1 MKKNLN
7 KILMCSTLLLFTYGI
22 YVNSLY
28 IKLLSIM
35 LLIFSVQYYY
45 MSNRIRNIIIILF
58 NLLIFLFLIGR
69 PAVASLKGWNWW
81 YAGENYNHIALNL
94 IFLSIAC
101 IFLGHKIVARFNY
114 NKILK
119 EKVFFSVDQIKVLEY
134 MFIITVL
141 IKLIAGIIN
150 YILLRNMNY
159 VDLYT
164 SGTKGLPSSI
174 VMLGDISIYLIYI
187 LILAKIEKK
196 KFLIY
201 SFFYIVALFPNLLQG
216 ARNEISLFLLFIF
229 IILILQYDYL
239 SSKTLTEINKIKLLK
254 FILVIISI
262 VFLLSTVDRL
272 REKKDNSGD
281 FVLNFIYLQGT
292 TYDTLIQGLKYE
304 EMLPKRK
311 KINYTMNGIVS
322 GYEQNPIVR
331 KIFVKK
337 KNEPGNNIF
346 KATNGSSLAHQLSYV
361 ALGKDSYLK
370 GHGRGS
376 SYILENFLDY
386 SYTGVIYISLL
397 LGMLLTILP
406 DIYRVNKIVGV
417 ISIGIM
423 HNIFL
428 LPRSETT
435 GFIGFVFDVKLWI
448 TIIMITV
455 CWYFMKFDLIKEY
468 INKFEK
474 KWEVSALNSKFFS
487 KFRLVTIK
495 DALALLFI
503 FPICYIVSLFYKKR
517 HKNMI
522 LICENENEARDNGYW
537 LFKYIRENHPE
548 EQIVYVINSGSPDYL
563 KVKDLGETIEYSSFK
578 HWIYY
583 LSAGINV
590 STQKGGK
597 PNAAVFYLLEVYG
610 ILKNKRIFLQHG
622 ITKDNAHWLYY
633 KNTKMT
639 GFVCGAKPEFDDI
652 KEKYGYPEGAVRYL
666 GFPRFDQ
673 LHNIEVNKKTILLM
687 PSWREWLNL
696 NTSARDKFNEGDC
709 FTDSEYY
716 IKWNDFLND
725 ERLKLFLEKEGLT
738 LIFYPHRNFQDNI
751 YKFNKSSDN
760 IVFANWKDYD
770 IQQLLKE
777 SAVLIT
783 DYSSV
788 FMDFSYMRKPS
799 LYYQFDYEK
808 FREGQYE
815 AGYFDYRD
823 GFGKVFKE
831 KDKLIIELEKMYYN
845 NFVLSDEY
853 KNKIDTF
860 FPLYDR
866 KNSERNYKFIK
877 EVLEK

>member
-114 NKILK
+114 NKMLK

-229 IILILQYDYL
+229 IILLLQYDYL
-239 SSKTLTEINKIKLLK
+239 SSKTLTEINKIKLLR
-254 FILVIISI
+254 FILVIISV

-386 SYTGVIYISLL
+386 SYIGVIYISLL
-397 LGMLLTILP
+397 LGMLLTLLP
-406 DIYRVNKIVGV
+406 YGCRVNKV
-417 ISIGIM
+417 IGFLSLGII

-428 LPRSETT
+428 LPRGETT
-435 GFIGFVFDVKLWI
+435 GFLSFVFDIKLWI
-448 TIIMITV
+448 AMIIIIVGWQLIKRKEVMKFSTKLDKKYEEIIMNNG
-455 CWYFMKFDLIKEY
+455 FLSKFKLIKTRDMLE
-468 INKFEK
+468 
-474 KWEVSALNSKFFS
+474 
-487 KFRLVTIK
+487 
-495 DALALLFI
+495 LLFL
-503 FPICYIVSLFYKKR
+503 FPIAYVCSMFYRKKNR
-517 HKNMI
+517 NMI
-522 LICENENEARDNGYW
+522 LICESENEARDNGYW
-537 LFKYIRENHPE
+537 LFKHIRENHPE
-548 EQIVYVINSGSPDYL
+548 ERVVYVINSSSPDYL

-673 LHNIEVNKKTILLM
+673 LHDIDVNKKQILLM
-687 PSWREWLNL
+687 PSWREWLTL
-696 NTSARDKFNEGDC
+696 NTVARDKFNEGDN
-709 FTDSEYY
+709 FLNSEYY
-716 IKWNDFLND
+716 LKWNEFLND
-725 ERLKLFLEKEGLT
+725 KNLVSFLEKNGIT
-738 LIFYPHRNFQDNI
+738 LIFYPHRNVQDNLQE
-751 YKFNKSSDN
+751 FTKSSDN
-760 IVFANWKDYD
+760 IIFANWEKYD
-770 IQQLLKE
+770 IQELLKE
-777 SAVLIT
+777 SALLIT

-808 FREGQYE
+808 FREGQYK
-815 AGYFDYRD
+815 AGYFDYND
-823 GFGKVFKE
+823 GFGKVL
-831 KDKLIIELEKMYYN
+831 KDKDNLVREIKKSFDNDFIL
-845 NFVLSDEY
+845 LDEY
-853 KNKIDTF
+853 KYKIDDF

-866 KNSERNYKFIK
+866 NNSERNYKFIR